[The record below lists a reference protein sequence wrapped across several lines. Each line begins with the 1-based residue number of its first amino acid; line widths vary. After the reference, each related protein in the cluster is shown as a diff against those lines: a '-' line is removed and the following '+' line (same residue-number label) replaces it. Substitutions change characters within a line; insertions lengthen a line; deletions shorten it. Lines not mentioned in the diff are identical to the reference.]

1 MDRSFSPVDF
11 VLCTLVLAALYAIDF
26 TAGGQLSLSLAP
38 AARQTPLLLLLM
50 AAIDTAVLTLARRRA
65 AGPRWPLVA
74 ALFAL
79 FFGVKTGLVAMET
92 VYLPEALPFAVARS
106 LAVNG
111 FITALVMTPLLT
123 WGVEGAAE
131 TAVLPPVSRRRWR
144 WPHWAGRLLAAGLV
158 WVILFVAAGLLVF
171 RPVAMA
177 LDPATADAYLAAFTP
192 EQPLL
197 ILGLQWGR
205 GVIWAL
211 LVLPILR
218 HWRGSRRERGFWLGL
233 CCAGLMGSSLL
244 LAGEALPAAI
254 WPAHL
259 AEVVVENFL
268 FGLWLGPW
276 LTPPATA
283 GDAEKEVKG
292 ETAVCPHPAR

>member
-38 AARQTPLLLLLM
+38 AARQTPFLLLLV
-50 AAIDTAVLTLARRRA
+50 AAIDMTVLTLARRRA
-65 AGPRWPLVA
+65 AGRRWPLA
-74 ALFAL
+74 LALFIL

-92 VYLPEALPFAVARS
+92 VYLPDALPTD
-106 LAVNG
+106 LALALLING
-111 FITALVMTPLLT
+111 GVTALVMAPLLT
-123 WGVEGAAE
+123 WGMDGRVE
-131 TAVLPPVSRRRWR
+131 TAVLPPITRRRWR
-144 WPHWAGRLLAAGLV
+144 WSHWVGRLLAAGLV

-177 LDPATADAYLAAFTP
+177 LDPATAEAYLAAFTP

-197 ILGLQWGR
+197 ILGFQWGR

-218 HWRGSRRERGFWLGL
+218 HWQGSRRGRGVWLGL

-268 FGLWLGPW
+268 FGLWLGYW

-283 GDAEKEVKG
+283 GDEEKKVKG
-292 ETAVCPHPAR
+292 ETAVWLRLVR